1 MKSFLFFTFFI
12 SNVVLAQEVYQTPE
26 DFLKETFQNTVP
38 EPRLLWLIGERQ
50 KVAEQILGHKSNAL
64 RIRYWKLGEKSA
76 WILDEVGKD
85 EPITTGVVINQN
97 KIEQLNVL
105 IFRESRGWEV
115 KYPFFTDQFKEIQ
128 LKPDFNLDKT
138 IDGISGATLSV
149 KALQKVARL
158 ALYLHQQ
165 TALEKP

>member
-1 MKSFLFFTFFI
+1 MKFLLFLIFFI
-12 SNVVLAQEVYQTPE
+12 SHLTFAQGVYQTPE
-26 DFLKETFQNTVP
+26 DFLKETFQNAPP
-38 EPRLLWLIGERQ
+38 EPRLLWLTGERQ
-50 KVAEQILGHKSNAL
+50 KVAEQILGHKLNAL
-64 RIRYWKLGEKSA
+64 RIRYWKIEEKSA

-85 EPITTGVVINQN
+85 EPITTGVVINQD
-97 KIEQLNVL
+97 KIEQLKVL

-128 LKPDFNLDKT
+128 LKSDYNLNKT

-149 KALQKVARL
+149 NALKKVARL

>member
-1 MKSFLFFTFFI
+1 MKLFLFLSIFI
-12 SNVVLAQEVYQTPE
+12 ANITSAKEVYQTPE

-38 EPRLLWLIGERQ
+38 EPRLLWLTGERQ
-50 KVAEQILGHKSNAL
+50 KMSEKILGHKSSVL
-64 RIRYWKLGEKSA
+64 RIRYWKTGEKSA

-85 EPITTGVVINQN
+85 EPITTGVVINQD
-97 KIEQLNVL
+97 KIEQLKVL

-115 KYPFFTDQFKEIQ
+115 KYPFFTDQFKEIH
-128 LKPDFNLDKT
+128 LKSDYNLNKT

-149 KALQKVARL
+149 NALQKVARL

-165 TALEKP
+165 AALEKP

>member
-1 MKSFLFFTFFI
+1 MKFLLFLTLFT
-12 SNVVLAQEVYQTPE
+12 SNLVFAQKIYQTSE
-26 DFLKETFQNTVP
+26 DFLKEIFQNTVP
-38 EPRLLWLIGERQ
+38 EPRLLWLTGERQ
-50 KVAEQILGHKSNAL
+50 KVAEQILGHKSTAL
-64 RIRYWKLGEKSA
+64 RIRYWKIGEKSA

-85 EPITTGVVINQN
+85 EPITTGVVINQD
-97 KIEQLNVL
+97 KIEQLKVL

-128 LKPDFNLDKT
+128 LKSGYNLNKT

-149 KALQKVARL
+149 NALQKMARF

-165 TALEKP
+165 IALEKP

>member
-1 MKSFLFFTFFI
+1 MKLFLFLTFFI
-12 SNVVLAQEVYQTPE
+12 SNVVVAQEVYQTPE

-38 EPRLLWLIGERQ
+38 EPRLLWLTGERQ
-50 KVAEQILGHKSNAL
+50 KVAEQILGHKSTSL
-64 RIRYWKLGEKSA
+64 RIRYWKMGEKSA

-85 EPITTGVVINQN
+85 KPITTGVVINQD
-97 KIEQLNVL
+97 KIEQLKVL
-105 IFRESRGWEV
+105 IFRESRGWEI
-115 KYPFFTDQFKEIQ
+115 KYPFFTDQFKETQ
-128 LKPDFNLDKT
+128 LKADFNLNKT

-165 TALEKP
+165 TALEKL

>member
-1 MKSFLFFTFFI
+1 MKLFLFLSIFI
-12 SNVVLAQEVYQTPE
+12 ANITSAQEVYQTPE

-38 EPRLLWLIGERQ
+38 EPRLLWLTGERQ
-50 KVAEQILGHKSNAL
+50 KMAEQILGHKSTAL
-64 RIRYWKLGEKSA
+64 RIRYWKIGEKSA

-85 EPITTGVVINQN
+85 EPITTGVVINQE
-97 KIEQLNVL
+97 KIEQLKVL

-115 KYPFFTDQFKEIQ
+115 KYPFFTDQFKESH
-128 LKPDFNLDKT
+128 LKSDYNLNKT

-149 KALQKVARL
+149 NALQKVARF

-165 TALEKP
+165 IALEKS

>member
-1 MKSFLFFTFFI
+1 MKFLLFLICLMANLTF
-12 SNVVLAQEVYQTPE
+12 AEEVYQTSE
-26 DFLKETFQNTVP
+26 DFLKETFQNSIP
-38 EPRLLWLIGERQ
+38 EPHLLWLTGERQ
-50 KVAEQILGHKSNAL
+50 KVAEQILGHKSTAL
-64 RIRYWKLGEKSA
+64 RIRYWKTGEKSA

-85 EPITTGVVINQN
+85 EPITTGVVINQD
-97 KIEQLNVL
+97 KIEQLKVL

-115 KYPFFTDQFKEIQ
+115 KYPFFTDQFKETQ
-128 LKPDFNLDKT
+128 LKSDYNLNKT

-149 KALQKVARL
+149 NALQKVARL

>member
-1 MKSFLFFTFFI
+1 MKLFLFLTFFI
-12 SNVVLAQEVYQTPE
+12 SNVVVAQEVYQTPE
-26 DFLKETFQNTVP
+26 DFLKETFQNSVP
-38 EPRLLWLIGERQ
+38 EPRLLWLTGERQ
-50 KVAEQILGHKSNAL
+50 KVAEQILGHKSTSL
-64 RIRYWKLGEKSA
+64 RIRYWKRGEKSA

-85 EPITTGVVINQN
+85 EPITTGVIINQD
-97 KIEQLNVL
+97 KIEQLKVL
-105 IFRESRGWEV
+105 IFRESRGWEI

-128 LKPDFNLDKT
+128 LKTDYNLNKT